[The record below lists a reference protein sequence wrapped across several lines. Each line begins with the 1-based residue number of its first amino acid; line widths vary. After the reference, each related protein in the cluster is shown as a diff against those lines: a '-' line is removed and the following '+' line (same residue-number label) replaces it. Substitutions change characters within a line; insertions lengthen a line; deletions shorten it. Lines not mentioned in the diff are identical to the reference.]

1 VSANIKP
8 ALNLLGL
15 IRATHFGP
23 TVLVVTISFIL
34 ARTQYSTPNA
44 LEVALAVLAGQCV
57 VGWSNELVDFPRDQA
72 AGRLNKPL
80 VAGAVSQKSLQW
92 GICLA
97 LFAAGLLS
105 YFGPLGIKGTL
116 LHALGILSAT
126 MYNLKLKQTILSP
139 LPYIISFGGMPF
151 TLYYSNGKFPSIWL
165 VLAFVLLAT
174 AFHFLNV
181 LKDLSWD
188 IAQGVLGLPQRFGRN
203 TSLAVAVI
211 LVLGGVL
218 AAAKFL
224 LSTH

>member
-1 VSANIKP
+1 VNRKP
-8 ALNLLGL
+8 TFSLTGL

-72 AGRLNKPL
+72 AGRLKKPL

-126 MYNLKLKQTILSP
+126 LYNLKLKQTILSP
-139 LPYIISFGGMPF
+139 LPYMISFGGMPF
-151 TLYYSNGKFPSIWL
+151 TLYYSNGKFPSVWL
-165 VLAFVLLAT
+165 VLVFVLFAT

-181 LKDLSWD
+181 LKDLDWD
-188 IAQGVLGLPQRFGRN
+188 LRQGVLGMPQRLGRL
-203 TSLAVAVI
+203 TSL
-211 LVLGGVL
+211 VLAGVL
-218 AAAKFL
+218 ILSGATLAISRWNSL
-224 LSTH
+224 L